1 MRLFVGFLQLC
12 PDLVSW
18 GSSGASTGRVSLGR
32 NERGSEPRMK
42 QGQGGGGTAWCGGRE
57 GGRGGSG
64 GR

>member
-18 GSSGASTGRVSLGR
+18 GSSGASTGRVSPGR
-32 NERGSEPRMK
+32 SGRGSGLRRRC
-42 QGQGGGGTAWCGGRE
+42 GRVGGGRVWCGGRG
-57 GGRGGSG
+57 GGRGGLG